1 MFRLPPNRFVKHD
14 DVKLTGTS
22 PDNRKACKQR
32 PKGKD
37 SRVSEPTLLRDDH
50 IVLLAID
57 GLLALHAAVKRYVMR
72 RRTRKILSALDDGQL
87 RDIGLT
93 RYDVSC
99 QKKAAA
105 GGTGHLRN
113 SGANS

>member
-1 MFRLPPNRFVKHD
+1 MSITMFRLPPSGFVKHD

-22 PDNRKACKQR
+22 PDTRKPGKQR
-32 PKGKD
+32 ATGKD
-37 SRVSEPTLLRDDH
+37 HSEPTLLRDDH

-72 RRTRKILSALDDGQL
+72 RRTRKILLALDDRQL

-93 RYDVSC
+93 RDEVSC
-99 QKKAAA
+99 QQ
-105 GGTGHLRN
+105 GRGWRN
-113 SGANS
+113 WPFA